1 MSNVYC
7 TGTVPVVQ
15 TVLNWY
21 PVDAMT
27 ISNPCKTAARP
38 DLLSSTNISALLI
51 NTRLFFW
58 GKKGA
63 FRPIQFLHRRLVA
76 ILADQL

>member
-15 TVLNWY
+15 TVLNY
-21 PVDAMT
+21 AMT